1 MAAAPLASHA
11 QSSEFTLVNKQPA
24 NADNEPRPV
33 FPVPTERQ
41 LKWNQTEFYAFFHYG
56 MNTYTYK
63 EWGDGSEDES
73 IFAPT
78 AVPNPRQWLEAIKA
92 GGMRGGIA
100 VVKHHDGFCLWPTKT
115 TEHNVTK
122 SSNANA
128 QKTNIPRDFAAAAK
142 DLGLKYGF
150 YISPW
155 DRNSKYWG
163 EKDANG
169 NYTDDYAKKVFF
181 AQCAEIAEYGAD
193 QFEMWFD
200 GATGDYGYYGGAK
213 KNRNIDNAT
222 RYYDIPN
229 LRDSI
234 HNACHDIILW
244 GTGGEAR
251 WIGNEAGWA
260 GETCWSMGDG
270 TSGDMNAWKWF
281 PGESDA
287 KATIGGWFY
296 HEGGKRVDGNGNIV
310 AGNEGCKSANELF
323 KMYLETVGRNATL
336 ILNFPPNQAGLLSDD
351 QVANLKTL
359 GEMLRTRLGHD
370 LAKADGV
377 KITATDTRSAG
388 VKRTYDAKNM
398 IDGDSTTYWACNDAH
413 NTAVITVELPS
424 VQTIHYVALQE
435 YIQLGQRI
443 KGFTIETSTD
453 GQNWTKKGGNIQ
465 TTTVGYKRIIPL
477 NGSTNNSYDAGT
489 QAKYV
494 KISITDS
501 RACPT
506 LHTLSIY

>member
-11 QSSEFTLVNKQPA
+11 QSSEFTLVNKQPV

-63 EWGDGSEDES
+63 EWGNGSEDES

-78 AVPNPRQWLEAIKA
+78 AVPNPRQWLEAVKA

-115 TEHNVTK
+115 TTHNVTN

-142 DLGLKYGF
+142 ALGMKYGF

-155 DRNSKYWG
+155 DRNSEYWG

-169 NYTDDYAKKVFF
+169 NYTDNYAKKVFF
-181 AQCAEIAEYGAD
+181 AQCAEMVEYGAD

-200 GATGDYGYYGGAK
+200 GATGSDGYYGGK
-213 KNRNIDNAT
+213 GGVRNIDNAT

-234 HNACHDIILW
+234 HNACPNIILW

-287 KATIGGWFY
+287 KATVGGWF
-296 HEGGKRVDGNGNIV
+296 
-310 AGNEGCKSANELF
+310 
-323 KMYLETVGRNATL
+323 
-336 ILNFPPNQAGLLSDD
+336 
-351 QVANLKTL
+351 
-359 GEMLRTRLGHD
+359 
-370 LAKADGV
+370 
-377 KITATDTRSAG
+377 
-388 VKRTYDAKNM
+388 
-398 IDGDSTTYWACNDAH
+398 
-413 NTAVITVELPS
+413 
-424 VQTIHYVALQE
+424 
-435 YIQLGQRI
+435 
-443 KGFTIETSTD
+443 
-453 GQNWTKKGGNIQ
+453 
-465 TTTVGYKRIIPL
+465 
-477 NGSTNNSYDAGT
+477 
-489 QAKYV
+489 
-494 KISITDS
+494 
-501 RACPT
+501 
-506 LHTLSIY
+506 

>member
-1 MAAAPLASHA
+1 MG
-11 QSSEFTLVNKQPA
+11 
-24 NADNEPRPV
+24 R
-33 FPVPTERQ
+33 
-41 LKWNQTEFYAFFHYG
+41 
-56 MNTYTYK
+56 
-63 EWGDGSEDES
+63 
-73 IFAPT
+73 
-78 AVPNPRQWLEAIKA
+78 
-92 GGMRGGIA
+92 
-100 VVKHHDGFCLWPTKT
+100 
-115 TEHNVTK
+115 
-122 SSNANA
+122 
-128 QKTNIPRDFAAAAK
+128 
-142 DLGLKYGF
+142 
-150 YISPW
+150 
-155 DRNSKYWG
+155 
-163 EKDANG
+163 KDANG

-200 GATGDYGYYGGAK
+200 GATGADGYYGGA
-213 KNRNIDNAT
+213 NETRSIDNAT

-234 HNACHDIILW
+234 HNACPNIILW

-287 KATIGGWFY
+287 KATVGGWFY
-296 HEGGKRVDGNGNIV
+296 HEGGKKVDGNGNIV
-310 AGNEGCKSANELF
+310 VGNEGCKSANELF

-453 GQNWTKKGGNIQ
+453 GKTGQRRAATFKLPLWAISVSFRSTAAL
-465 TTTVGYKRIIPL
+465 TTATMPAHRPSMLRSALPTAAPAPPFTRSLSIKSTL
-477 NGSTNNSYDAGT
+477 NTDIYESETLYSSGR
-489 QAKYV
+489 
-494 KISITDS
+494 TDS
-501 RACPT
+501 AFGRQRT
-506 LHTLSIY
+506 EHQL